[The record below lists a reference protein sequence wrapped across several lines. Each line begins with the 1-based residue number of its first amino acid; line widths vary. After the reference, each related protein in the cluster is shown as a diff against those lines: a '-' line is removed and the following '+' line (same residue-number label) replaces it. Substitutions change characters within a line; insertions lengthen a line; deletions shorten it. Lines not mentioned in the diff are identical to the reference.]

1 MNAWANIKAIVKREL
16 GGYFTSPIAYIFLV
30 IFLLLTG
37 FFTFTVGSFFERGEA
52 SLVSFF
58 TWHPWLYLFLV
69 PAVGMRLWSEERRL
83 GTIELL
89 LTLPVTPW
97 QAIVGKFLASWLFLA
112 LALALTFPVVIT
124 ANWLGAPDNGLI
136 ITGYVGSLLLAGSYL
151 AVSCMTSAMTRNQVI
166 SFIVSVVICLFLILA
181 GYEPVTG
188 LLSRV
193 ANPRLVEIIAAFSV
207 MTHFEGFQRGVLD
220 LRDLVFFA
228 SVIGFALFTTG
239 VIIRNHRA
247 G

>member
-1 MNAWANIKAIVKREL
+1 
-16 GGYFTSPIAYIFLV
+16 
-30 IFLLLTG
+30 
-37 FFTFTVGSFFERGEA
+37 
-52 SLVSFF
+52 
-58 TWHPWLYLFLV
+58 
-69 PAVGMRLWSEERRL
+69 
-83 GTIELL
+83 
-89 LTLPVTPW
+89 
-97 QAIVGKFLASWLFLA
+97 
-112 LALALTFPVVIT
+112 
-124 ANWLGAPDNGLI
+124 
-136 ITGYVGSLLLAGSYL
+136 
-151 AVSCMTSAMTRNQVI
+151 MTRNQVI

-193 ANPRLVEIIAAFSV
+193 ANPRVVEIIAAFSV

-220 LRDLVFFA
+220 LRDFVFFA

>member
-1 MNAWANIKAIVKREL
+1 MNAWSNIKAIMKREL
-16 GGYFTSPIAYIFLV
+16 GGYFTSPIAYVFLV

-37 FFTFTVGSFFERGEA
+37 FFTFTVGNFFERGEA

-83 GTIELL
+83 GTLELL
-89 LTLPVTPW
+89 LTLPITAW

-124 ANWLGAPDNGLI
+124 VNWLGQPDNGVI
-136 ITGYVGSLLLAGSYL
+136 MAGYVGSLLLAGAYL
-151 AVSCMTSAMTRNQVI
+151 AISCMTSAMTRNQVI
-166 SFIVSVVICLFLILA
+166 SFILSVMICLFLILA
-181 GYEPVTG
+181 GYTPVTD
-188 LLSRV
+188 LLTRF
-193 ANPRLVEIIAAFSV
+193 ANPVVTQAIASFSV
-207 MTHFEGFQRGVLD
+207 MTHFEAFQRGVLD
-220 LRDLVFFA
+220 TRDVVFFA
-228 SVIGFALFTTG
+228 SVIGFALFATG
-239 VIIRNHRA
+239 VIIRNQRA